1 MIEIGIMG
9 GAGYTAG
16 ELIRLLIHHPK
27 VVLRNVLSTTQAGKP
42 FYVVHQD
49 LLGETDMRF
58 TDTLDQGLNVVFLC
72 LGHGMAQKALENIP
86 QSTKVID
93 LSQDF
98 RLAAQSTFG
107 GRTFIYG
114 LPEQQRD
121 RIKMAEA
128 IANPGCFAT
137 AIQLAFLPLAHAQA
151 LNSDIHVSAITGAT
165 GAGRGLNESIHFS
178 WRDNNASTY
187 KVFTHQHLYEIR
199 ESLDHCQKPFQQEIY
214 FVPYRGN
221 FSRGII
227 ATVYTDSNLSLKE
240 NKTLYLDYY
249 GSHPFVQLSDEVVH
263 LKQVIGT
270 NKCVLHLAEQKGKL
284 IITSVIDNL
293 LKGASGQAVQN
304 LNLMYAWEESCG
316 LRLKPIGF

>member
-9 GAGYTAG
+9 GSGYTAG

-27 VVLRNVLSTTQAGKP
+27 VVLRSVLSTSQTGKP
-42 FYVVHQD
+42 FYTVHQD
-49 LLGETDMRF
+49 LFGETDMRF
-58 TDTLDQGLNVVFLC
+58 TDTFDKGLDVVFLC
-72 LGHGMAQKALENIP
+72 LGHGMAKQALENIS
-86 QSTKVID
+86 QRVKVID

-98 RLAAQSTFG
+98 RLAAQATFG

-121 RIKMAEA
+121 RIKSAEA

-137 AIQLAFLPLAHAQA
+137 AIQLALLPLARAKV
-151 LNSDIHVSAITGAT
+151 LKSDIHISAITGST
-165 GAGRGLNESIHFS
+165 GAGRGLSDSTHFS

-187 KVFTHQHLYEIR
+187 KVFTHQHLHEIR
-199 ESLDHCQKPFQQEIY
+199 ESLDRWQKFFRQEIY

-221 FSRGII
+221 FPRGII
-227 ATVYTDSNLSLKE
+227 ATVYTNSHFSLKE
-240 NKTLYLDYY
+240 NKELYHDYY
-249 GSHPFVQLSDEVVH
+249 VSHPFVQLSDEAVH
-263 LKQVIGT
+263 LKQVVGI